1 VFCSVFVLQALLA
14 LGPMVYIAVLL
25 KKEIERANTIVK
37 ESNHN
42 EIAMK
47 REKRAKGGWV
57 GVARTESQ
65 VTRTD
70 K

>member
-1 VFCSVFVLQALLA
+1 
-14 LGPMVYIAVLL
+14 MVYIAVLL